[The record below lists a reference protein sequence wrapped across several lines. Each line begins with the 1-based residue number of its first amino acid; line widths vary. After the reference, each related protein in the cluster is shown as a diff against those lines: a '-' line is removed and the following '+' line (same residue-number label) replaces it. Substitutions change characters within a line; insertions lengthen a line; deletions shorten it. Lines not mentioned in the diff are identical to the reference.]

1 MWCSSDGD
9 SPVFDLAGC
18 WLPGPLEPI
27 QNDLSAIGKS
37 LGYTVDE
44 FYGTTSNQTADLHKD
59 IDAYFHRS
67 KGISPCMKR
76 TALPVI

>member
-1 MWCSSDGD
+1 MRGGGNGD
-9 SPVFDLAGC
+9 DTVFDFAGGG
-18 WLPGPLEPI
+18 LPGPLEPI
-27 QNDLSAIGKS
+27 QNDLSVVGKS
-37 LGYTVDE
+37 LGCTVNE